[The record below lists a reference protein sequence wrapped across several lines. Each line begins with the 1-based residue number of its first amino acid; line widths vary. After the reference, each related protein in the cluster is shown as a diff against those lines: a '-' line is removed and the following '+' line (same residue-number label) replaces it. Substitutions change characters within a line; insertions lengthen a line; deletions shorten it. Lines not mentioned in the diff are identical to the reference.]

1 MKDTIRYPEH
11 FAPIAEEEMVY
22 LDGGSVL
29 DNVGNAIDDAVDTAT
44 SALNVLGIV
53 ATVVG
58 VCVLGSSYIWGI
70 RQADA
75 WLDNNAEGNIF
86 TILAEP
92 STTWRRYVPVPL
104 PLHPR
109 PGSHHHGGGPVAA
122 EHPAADPW
130 LIYFWLQTVAFLRG
144 SHPRAGWNV
153 SVLNKPNLCKEKE
166 HYYGN
171 DRSYAR

>member
-44 SALNVLGIV
+44 SALNVLGLV
-53 ATVVG
+53 ATVGG

-86 TILAEP
+86 TILGRAIDDLGADM
-92 STTWRRYVPVPL
+92 SQSLSHVTRDLVATITVVGLWPL
-104 PLHPR
+104 SIPL
-109 PGSHHHGGGPVAA
+109 
-122 EHPAADPW
+122 
-130 LIYFWLQTVAFLRG
+130 LIL
-144 SHPRAGWNV
+144 S
-153 SVLNKPNLCKEKE
+153 
-166 HYYGN
+166 
-171 DRSYAR
+171 

>member
-75 WLDNNAEGNIF
+75 LLDNNAEGNIF
-86 TILAEP
+86 TILGRAIDDLGADM
-92 STTWRRYVPVPL
+92 SQSLSHFTRDLVATITVVGLWPL
-104 PLHPR
+104 SIPL
-109 PGSHHHGGGPVAA
+109 
-122 EHPAADPW
+122 
-130 LIYFWLQTVAFLRG
+130 LILG
-144 SHPRAGWNV
+144 
-153 SVLNKPNLCKEKE
+153 
-166 HYYGN
+166 
-171 DRSYAR
+171 

>member
-1 MKDTIRYPEH
+1 MGESVLRAGLRAAPWLAKEILPMKDTIRYPEH

-22 LDGGSVL
+22 LDGGNVL

-86 TILAEP
+86 TILGRAIDDLGADM
-92 STTWRRYVPVPL
+92 SQSLSHFTRDLVATITVVGLWPL
-104 PLHPR
+104 SIPL
-109 PGSHHHGGGPVAA
+109 
-122 EHPAADPW
+122 
-130 LIYFWLQTVAFLRG
+130 LILG
-144 SHPRAGWNV
+144 
-153 SVLNKPNLCKEKE
+153 
-166 HYYGN
+166 
-171 DRSYAR
+171 